1 MGKLVRDRIPEV
13 IEARGGTTVWYRLD
27 DDDAYQQALLDKLDE
42 EADEVHDAPP
52 EARLEEAADVYEVLL
67 AIAAAHG
74 FTIEDVAD
82 VAARKRADRGGFE
95 GRVWLDSWE

>member
-13 IEARGGTTVWYRLD
+13 IEARGGTAVSHRLD
-27 DDDAYQQALLDKLDE
+27 DDEAYRQALLDKLDE

-52 EARLEEAADVYEVLL
+52 EDRLEEAADVYEVLL
-67 AIAAAHG
+67 AIAAVHG
-74 FTIEDVAD
+74 FTIEDVAE
-82 VAARKRADRGGFE
+82 VAARKRSDRGGFE